1 MPTKAN
7 ITTSIVIPALL
18 IASAAIADSDTGT
31 LKASDPKWDRPSTN
45 ILSEG
50 IACFLQTNDSI
61 NDQVPHDVY
70 YIRALTASTLMDVT
84 VTSLEPNP
92 IDLDLMIAIYCGD
105 YDINDPL
112 TNLDQIDD
120 DSAGYPN
127 PAVLGTSF
135 LDPDIVYTVVVSSYS
150 SYAPSL
156 NGDYR
161 IELGPDLYFS
171 TACLA
176 DISDDGNVDFFDIST
191 FLTLY
196 NSSNPI
202 ADFNHDGNLDFFDIS
217 AFLTA
222 FSAGCP

>member
-1 MPTKAN
+1 MKNPKHTL
-7 ITTSIVIPALL
+7 PAAALPAIL
-18 IASAAIADSDTGT
+18 IASIAIADSDTGT

-45 ILSEG
+45 LISDAGPCL
-50 IACFLQTNDSI
+50 LNTNDSI

-70 YIRALTASTLMDVT
+70 YIRALNNSTLMDVF
-84 VTSLEPNP
+84 VTSFEPTP
-92 IDLDLMIAIYCGD
+92 IDLDPMIAIYCGD
-105 YDINDPL
+105 YDINNPL
-112 TNLDQIDD
+112 TNLDEIDD

-127 PAVLGTSF
+127 PAILGTSF

-150 SYAPSL
+150 NYAPSL
-156 NGDYR
+156 NGDYQ
-161 IELGPDLYFS
+161 INLGPNLYFS

-222 FSAGCP
+222 FSEGCP